1 MADFPIP
8 SPLSHAYIVT
18 GGSAQSRAAYAK
30 KLAQAYV
37 CTAADPPCG
46 YCRNCRKAA
55 EGVHPDVTTVSPAG
69 GKRDILVD
77 QARALRSDAYIKPNE
92 AARKV
97 YLIDGA
103 EAMNPAAQNTLLKV
117 LEDGPAYAA
126 FLLVTGQAGG
136 LLQTVR
142 SRCETVVLPP
152 EEEPSG
158 SPEAARG
165 AAELLT
171 HLAGRNEMVLAEFC
185 VTLEKWDRE
194 ALSALLEEEISL
206 LRHALAV
213 RAGAACNLSPETRP
227 AVKQAATVLT
237 ARQLSDLAELCRRL
251 DDACGFN
258 VSAGHLAGW
267 LCAGA
272 ADILAGGDG
281 TGVNKP
287 RL

>member
-18 GGSAQSRAAYAK
+18 GGSARSRAAYAK
-30 KLAQAYV
+30 RLAQAYV

-46 YCRNCRKAA
+46 CCRNCRKAA
-55 EGVHPDVTTVSPAG
+55 EGVHPDVTAISPAG
-69 GKRDILVD
+69 GKKDILVD
-77 QARALRSDAYIKPNE
+77 QARALRSDVYIKPNE

-103 EAMNPAAQNTLLKV
+103 EAMNPAAQNALLKV

-142 SRCETVVLPP
+142 SRCETVALPP
-152 EEEPSG
+152 EEELSV
-158 SPEAARG
+158 SPEAAKAG
-165 AAELLT
+165 TELLSL
-171 HLAGRNEMVLAEFC
+171 LAGRNEMTLAQFC
-185 VTLEKWDRE
+185 IGLEKWDRE
-194 ALSALLEEEISL
+194 VLSALLEEEISL

-213 RAGAACNLSPETRP
+213 REGASCAASAEARST
-227 AVKQAATVLT
+227 VDQAAARLT
-237 ARQLSDLAELCRRL
+237 ARELSDLAELCRRL

-281 TGVNKP
+281 SGVNQP